1 MGAQTTQE
9 VIDRIQA
16 IATPILCS
24 LGLELV
30 EITCAGQG
38 ARTIVRVFI
47 DKPEGVQLGDCE
59 QVHRS
64 LGHALDVEDPVPHAY
79 TLEVSSPGLDRPF
92 RTRRDYEKALEHQV
106 QLKLRQPVLGQYRLV
121 GRLLAVEE
129 PGIRV
134 ILEDRRAERVM
145 QVSWE
150 DILEAKRDVEF

>member
-9 VIDRIQA
+9 VIERVQA
-16 IATPILCS
+16 IATPILCA

-30 EITCAGQG
+30 EVTCAGQG

-92 RTRRDYEKALEHQV
+92 RTRRDYEKALEQRV
-106 QLKLRQPVLGQYRLV
+106 QLKLRQPVLGQYRLA

-129 PGIRV
+129 PGIRL
-134 ILEDRRAERVM
+134 ILEDRRVERVT